1 MGKQFLEVME
11 DWKGFARVRGETRP
25 PDWDLRLK
33 EANDLLTNRNGEK
46 FHAWQF
52 AIKEA
57 FSTHDF
63 PLLFGDIL
71 DRQVLAKYAV
81 AAPSW
86 RRYVKTGAL
95 NDFRVA
101 NRYKVFGSETPLDE
115 VKQGGAYPPGTRGE
129 GKYTVQLKKFGR
141 SFDIMWEIFVNDDL
155 DALKD
160 TPARFARAA
169 LRSEWKEVTKL
180 FAKSTGP
187 NTTLFGA
194 PITDVDGS
202 SVTNLGTLKLNIAN
216 VETTL
221 SLMAQQTDED
231 GDPVVIEGALL
242 VVPDA
247 LEFQARSV
255 ITSALKQFIETV
267 GMPTSS
273 GPTPVPF
280 PTENILKQLAQ
291 ERRLEVITNSYLPIV
306 DTSAN
311 KLTTWYLFADPGR
324 GGAAMEFNF
333 LRGRETPEIAVRASN
348 KLTTGGGPISPFEGD
363 FEHDVM
369 SYRVRHIMGGT
380 ALNPR
385 YAYAQDGTT

>member
-11 DWKGFARVRGETRP
+11 DWKGFAGVRGGSRP
-25 PDWDLRLK
+25 EDWERRLQ
-33 EANDLLTNRNGEK
+33 EAADLLTNRNGQK
-46 FHAWQF
+46 NHIWQ
-52 AIKEA
+52 ALVKEA
-57 FSTHDF
+57 FTTSDF

-81 AAPSW
+81 AAPTW
-86 RRYVKTGAL
+86 RRYVKTGTL

-101 NRYKVFGSETPLDE
+101 HRYKVYGSETPLDG
-115 VKQGGAYPPGTRGE
+115 VKQGGAYPPGTRSE
-129 GKYTVQLKKFGR
+129 ARYTVQLAKFGR
-141 SFDIMWEIFVNDDL
+141 SFDVFWETFINDDL

-169 LRSEWKEVTKL
+169 MRSEWKEVTKL

-194 PITDVDGS
+194 PITDVDNT
-202 SVTNLGTLKLNIAN
+202 SVTNLGTLALTIPNM
-216 VETTL
+216 ETTL
-221 SLMAQQTDED
+221 KLMARQLDEE
-231 GDPVVIEGALL
+231 GEPITIEGAFV
-242 VVPDA
+242 VVPPA
-247 LEFQARSV
+247 LEFTARAIV
-255 ITSALKQFIETV
+255 TSALKAYVETA
-267 GMPTSS
+267 GFPTDA
-273 GPTPVPF
+273 GPTPIPF
-280 PTENILKQLAQ
+280 PTENILKQLAE
-291 ERRLEVITNSYLPIV
+291 ERRLEVIVNPYLPIV
-306 DTSAN
+306 DVSAN
-311 KLTTWYLFADPGR
+311 KDTTWYLFADPAR

-369 SYRVRHIMGGT
+369 TYRIRHVMGGT

-385 YAYAQDGTT
+385 YAYAQDGTG